1 MPCAARPGLRGRQR
15 HRLGPR
21 LCRGHRRQRR
31 AERDRQRHPVR
42 RRVDHRQQRELVG
55 ADPVPGP
62 GRRARGHPAPAVD
75 APDRCRRRRL
85 RHARRRREDGAD
97 PPRESARR
105 CRIGAGDHRR
115 DLRGRGPAA
124 HAAAEGRGC
133 LVGLGTERL
142 GRRAVRRPADRPAGH
157 DRGHGPGRGPHPG
170 HRRDRDQRDPGD
182 ADAVPPGCPGRPRRD
197 APAGRR
203 GHAHPGNPPVVPQDH
218 RVDARADLRI
228 SRPPP
233 PCMPPRSP

>member
-1 MPCAARPGLRGRQR
+1 MSCPVLLDPSCVAGNVIGSAVGSAAGTAANDALSGIASAIQS
-15 HRLGPR
+15 GVAWITANSVSWWV
-21 LCRGHRRQRR
+21 Q
-31 AERDRQRHPVR
+31 
-42 RRVDHRQQRELVG
+42 
-55 ADPVPGP
+55 VPSPDLAG
-62 GRRARGHPAPAVD
+62 RARGRPAPAVD

-170 HRRDRDQRDPGD
+170 HRRDRDQRVPGD

-218 RVDARADLRI
+218 RVDARADLL
-228 SRPPP
+228 
-233 PCMPPRSP
+233 